1 MVGSYYHQPRRVDP
15 PADDGGQLPPSS
27 APTGDEGRVPLA
39 MDTQHFELLAKLT
52 PTLRDTGGDFG
63 VRAGQLALR
72 SEALRQLRG
81 QLREWQRVPAMHTTG
96 TPCLVVASERAK
108 LHDSLDLLRTAGEDV
123 PSWLYQRGSLV
134 RTTNAAGGIA
144 AGVSLV
150 SLLADITRVLAW
162 FDAAPR
168 PLGAGLASGRAGLG
182 ADADGTGDDAGA
194 RERA

>member
-1 MVGSYYHQPRRVDP
+1 
-15 PADDGGQLPPSS
+15 
-27 APTGDEGRVPLA
+27 
-39 MDTQHFELLAKLT
+39 MDNQHFELLAKHT
-52 PTLRDTGGDFG
+52 PTPRDTGCDFG

-72 SEALRQLRG
+72 AEALRQLRG

-123 PSWLYQRGSLV
+123 PLWLYRRGSLV
-134 RTTNAAGGIA
+134 RTTNAASGIA

-150 SLLADITRVLAW
+150 SLLADITQVLAW

-168 PLGAGLASGRAGLG
+168 PLGAGLASGRAGLS
-182 ADADGTGDDAGA
+182 ADADVTGHDAGA
-194 RERA
+194 RERP

>member
-27 APTGDEGRVPLA
+27 APTSDEGRVPLA

-72 SEALRQLRG
+72 SEALRQLRR
-81 QLREWQRVPAMHTTG
+81 QLREWQRIPAMHTTG

-108 LHDSLDLLRTAGEDV
+108 LHDSLDLLQRAGEDV
-123 PSWLYQRGSLV
+123 PPWLYRQGSLV
-134 RTTNAAGGIA
+134 WSMNAASGIT

-150 SLLADITRVLAW
+150 NLLADITRVLAW
-162 FDAAPR
+162 FDAAPS
-168 PLGAGLASGRAGLG
+168 PLG
-182 ADADGTGDDAGA
+182 ADADVVGDDGSA
-194 RERA
+194 RERP